1 MPEPNSF
8 TPSQFGVWRGLL
20 RIHSTIFRALDRALL
35 ADHGVGIDAYG
46 VLITLV
52 SAPGGA
58 LPIGALGEQRNLSPS
73 GVSRSV
79 DRLAKVGLVE
89 RRANPD
95 DGRSLLV
102 GLTPEG
108 LARLRAAQVTHHA
121 VVRELLLD
129 RLDEQDVQRLGE
141 LWEKAMPGSLS
152 SASLAA
158 VENARAASRI
168 SGGRC
173 RTDTDSAQVGVIP
186 SIGRAFSPSQDRCC
200 GCRAPAV
207 IGVSTQTSY
216 TPGRPILAAA

>member
-1 MPEPNSF
+1 VSSSSESGPRAALLLDEAPEPNSF

-35 ADHGVGIDAYG
+35 ADHGLGIDAYG

-52 SAPGGA
+52 TAPGGA

-79 DRLAKVGLVE
+79 DRLAKIGLVE

-102 GLTPEG
+102 GLTAQG

-129 RLDEQDVQRLGE
+129 RLDERDLQRLGE
-141 LWEKAMPGSLS
+141 LWEKAMPGSVS
-152 SASLAA
+152 SSSWPL
-158 VENARAASRI
+158 
-168 SGGRC
+168 
-173 RTDTDSAQVGVIP
+173 
-186 SIGRAFSPSQDRCC
+186 
-200 GCRAPAV
+200 
-207 IGVSTQTSY
+207 
-216 TPGRPILAAA
+216 